1 MNDCIVLIG
10 KKGLFDN
17 AAAAVQRRF
26 EGTLTDVVFVDESE
40 LGLGSGI
47 KGYILASRYCP
58 SLSGAFLKKFYKRY
72 KVKEQKPQK
81 FKQGKLPRVVPP
93 SERCENVLYRF
104 APKAVVCFTSRALAL
119 TLSAAGT
126 TGYKGCVI
134 AGALDFAPACGMS
147 VKGAD
152 VYFAAT
158 DESGEILARR
168 GIERGR
174 IKVTGMP
181 VTPSG
186 AARDKAL
193 KQLGIS
199 GEKPVAF
206 IAGGRYCSRRAMR
219 AAQAFSA
226 YSDVLTPLLSGGERG
241 ADFVEKHC
249 PDVIVAAEE
258 SMDVLYAAADIAV
271 IAPTAFIAAECAAN
285 GLPVVLLP
293 PVNKAQK
300 GVYKALKK
308 IYPAAKS
315 EEEAVKLAMELIM
328 DKSAQE
334 RCRAAARELLPA
346 GGEERLTG
354 ALKEV
359 LERYKDIEVFPASAI
374 EEGADND
381 GSHTDPQED
390 GE

>member
-17 AAAAVQRRF
+17 AALAVQRRF
-26 EGTLTDVVFVDESE
+26 AGTLTDVVFIDEGE
-40 LGLGSGI
+40 LCSGSGI

-72 KVKEQKPQK
+72 KIKEKKEQK
-81 FKQGKLPRVVPP
+81 FKQGKMPRVVPAG
-93 SERCENVLYRF
+93 ERCENVLYRF

-119 TLSAAGT
+119 TLSAAAAT
-126 TGYKGCVI
+126 AYKGCVI

-152 VYFAAT
+152 VYLAAT
-158 DESGEILARR
+158 EACAEKLARR
-168 GIERGR
+168 GIERER
-174 IKVTGMP
+174 IRVTGMP
-181 VTPSG
+181 VSPSAG
-186 AARDKAL
+186 VREKAL

-199 GEKPVAF
+199 GERPVAL

-219 AAQAFSA
+219 AAQEFAA
-226 YSDVLTPLLSGGERG
+226 YADVLTPLLSGGERG
-241 ADFVEKHC
+241 AAQVEKRC

-285 GLPVVLLP
+285 DLPVVLLP

-300 GVYKALKK
+300 GVFKALKK
-308 IYPAAKS
+308 IYPAAGS
-315 EEEAVKLAMELIM
+315 EAEAVKQAIDLLM
-328 DKSAQE
+328 DKAAQE
-334 RCRAAARELLPA
+334 RCRAAARELLPS
-346 GGEERLTG
+346 GGEDRLAA

-359 LERYKDIEVFPASAI
+359 LERYKDAEVFPAPAAEEEAPDSA
-374 EEGADND
+374 AP
-381 GSHTDPQED
+381 SD